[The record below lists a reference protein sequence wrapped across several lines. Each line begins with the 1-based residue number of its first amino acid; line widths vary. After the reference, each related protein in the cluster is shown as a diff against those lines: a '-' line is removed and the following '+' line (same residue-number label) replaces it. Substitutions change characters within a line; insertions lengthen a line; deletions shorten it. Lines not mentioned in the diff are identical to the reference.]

1 MGAPRWLELDGTANC
16 RELGGLPLHGGGST
30 RSGVLLRSDALHD
43 LTDADVA
50 LLTGTWGVRHVID
63 LRAAGERAERGR
75 GRLAAAGVCYSEL
88 EVFSDAVLAERRAAH
103 AGAGTLTESDSMADA
118 YRFFL
123 EVGAAAFVTALARL
137 AEPDGAPAIVHCAAG
152 KDRTGV
158 LVALLLDVAGVR
170 PEAIVE
176 DYAAT
181 AHRLDGIRAKL
192 SALSSYARFA
202 AEAPATAAAMS
213 ADASTM
219 AELLEWLH
227 AEHGGAAGWFR
238 AAGAPEAHLNAW
250 AVRLAG

>member
-1 MGAPRWLELDGTANC
+1 
-16 RELGGLPLHGGGST
+16 PLHGGGST

-43 LTDADVA
+43 LTEADVA

-88 EVFSDAVLAERRAAH
+88 EVFSDAVLAAHAGH
-103 AGAGTLTESDSMADA
+103 AGAGTLTESGSMTDA

-176 DYAAT
+176 DYAVT
-181 AHRLDGIRAKL
+181 SLRLDGIRAKL
-192 SALSSYARFA
+192 AALSSYARFA
-202 AEAPATAAAMS
+202 AEAPAAAMS

-238 AAGAPEAHLNAW
+238 AAGASEAHLHAW
-250 AVRLAG
+250 ANRLAG